1 MLTVS
6 TKIIKIQSK
15 GENDMIDLTDK
26 VSNLVAKSGV
36 TNGNVTIFVSGST
49 GSVTTIEFE
58 PGLIQDFPEMLKRI
72 APKNLNYGHEEMW
85 HDGNG
90 HSHVKASLLGPS
102 LTIPFMDGKLCL
114 GTWQQIVFLELDTR
128 NRNRDLILQVIGE

>member
-1 MLTVS
+1 
-6 TKIIKIQSK
+6 
-15 GENDMIDLTDK
+15 MIDLTEK
-26 VSNLVAKSGV
+26 VSSLVAKSGI
-36 TNGNVTIFVSGST
+36 TNGNATIFVSGST

-58 PGLIQDFPEMLKRI
+58 PGLIHDFPEMLKRM
-72 APKNLNYGHEEMW
+72 APKNLDYGHEKMW

-102 LTIPFMDGKLCL
+102 LTIPFIDSQLRL

-128 NRNRDLILQVIGE
+128 SRNRDLILQVIGE